1 MASFTSSSGS
11 TSSVHTNI
19 GRAPG
24 TMAHFQQ
31 LLISGNNMDSIHE
44 NLFLFERR
52 VKQNY
57 YLLTV

>member
-31 LLISGNNMDSIHE
+31 WLISAKKYG
-44 NLFLFERR
+44 FLLWELIF
-52 VKQNY
+52 V
-57 YLLTV
+57 